1 MISKY
6 LDPFSG
12 SSFSLNHSA
21 DQSFQ
26 GAKHQHLLAMGYYF
40 PPWSTEDW
48 TGARFSRKHINLS
61 ANKSL
66 SAAGIASCGPG
77 AGGRLSCGGG
87 GVGESDSGMMVG
99 GWWDDG
105 GHHPLQQLPLPSA
118 LGGRCCWLNFPFSAP
133 FPHHFHGSIPRC
145 QHCSPGSALPT
156 LPLCDNKKDSELLG
170 FVISGNFPVDAL
182 NSQAGSESFRGTRG
196 PELCISST
204 GALYSVLPWE

>member
-26 GAKHQHLLAMGYYF
+26 GAKHQHPLALGYYF

-48 TGARFSRKHINLS
+48 TGARFSCKHINLG

-87 GVGESDSGMMVG
+87 GVGESDSGMMVR

-118 LGGRCCWLNFPFSAP
+118 LGGRCCWLNFPFSSP
-133 FPHHFHGSIPRC
+133 FFHHFPW
-145 QHCSPGSALPT
+145 QHPKMPALQPW
-156 LPLCDNKKDSELLG
+156 LCLTNLA
-170 FVISGNFPVDAL
+170 FV
-182 NSQAGSESFRGTRG
+182 
-196 PELCISST
+196 
-204 GALYSVLPWE
+204 